1 MNNNEKSSPKL
12 SGIIKV
18 PKHANKTAKRVGRKS
33 GRPGGPERPLTQRA
47 ASECIALCVALLSKM
62 ASSSELLEY
71 SSPAKRRKVDGSD
84 HGSIGEALVDPL
96 PGVMAHD
103 SPHDDLEGI
112 RML

>member
-1 MNNNEKSSPKL
+1 
-12 SGIIKV
+12 
-18 PKHANKTAKRVGRKS
+18 
-33 GRPGGPERPLTQRA
+33 
-47 ASECIALCVALLSKM
+47 M

-84 HGSIGEALVDPL
+84 HESIGEALVDPL
-96 PGVMAHD
+96 PSEMAHD